1 MLRQGKYTIQNEGCL
16 SRSNLCVSLG
26 LTCPGCCLHVP
37 QVRVED
43 GNQGLVHQMPRAGG
57 EQLHQVI
64 DKLEVGEGEGEGV
77 RGEDKA
83 RGVLHSIAAAV
94 RHSCCRQLS

>member
-1 MLRQGKYTIQNEGCL
+1 MLCQRKYTIQNEGCL
-16 SRSNLCVSLG
+16 PRSNLCVSLR

-37 QVRVED
+37 QVRMED

-57 EQLHQVI
+57 EQLHQVV

-77 RGEDKA
+77 RGEHKA

-94 RHSCCRQLS
+94 SHSC